1 MIERRN
7 FMNNKTKYLK
17 IFSNIFVTLL
27 VVLCIVFLVPKLIVF
42 FMPFVLGFLFSLI
55 ANPLVK
61 FLEKHVKIK
70 RKYGSVITIV
80 LAISLI
86 VMLFFGII
94 SVLRVGLSSFA
105 SNLPEMIKGAN
116 DEISA
121 AIDDLQ
127 TILNNLP
134 FVNDVDLS
142 EISEDVS
149 EYFSDFLTDADGG
162 SFSAIKNTAMKIPN
176 MVVQFIIFLLATYFF
191 IADKE
196 KLIMFYKKHFPENMQ
211 KQATTIYR
219 QTILVVA
226 GYFKAQFKI
235 MFIIYIEL
243 VIGLLILQVNYSWL
257 IGLGIAFLDML
268 PIFGTGTV
276 LIPWA
281 VIKLLTGDF
290 AMAIG
295 MLAIYAIAF
304 VLHQMLQP
312 KLIGDSVGM
321 NPFLALFIMYIGY
334 RVGDL
339 LGMIIAIPIGMILI
353 NLGKSGVFDN
363 FIKNIKIL
371 INDFNNFRKLSE

>member
-1 MIERRN
+1 
-7 FMNNKTKYLK
+7 MNNKIKYLK

-27 VVLCIVFLVPKLIVF
+27 VFLCFIFVVPKLIIF
-42 FMPFVLGFLFSLI
+42 FMPFVIGFLFSLI

-86 VMLFFGII
+86 VMLCFGII

-116 DEISA
+116 DEISS
-121 AIDDLQ
+121 AIDDFQ

-142 EISEDVS
+142 ELSENVS
-149 EYFSDFLTDADGG
+149 EYFSDFLTDTDGG

-176 MVVQFIIFLLATYFF
+176 MVVEFIIFLLATYFF

-196 KLIMFYKKHFPENMQ
+196 KLIMFYKKHFPESMQ
-211 KQATTIYR
+211 KQVTTIYR

-243 VIGLLILQVNYSWL
+243 VIGLLILQIKYSWL

-334 RVGDL
+334 RIYDL

-363 FIKNIKIL
+363 FVKNIKIL

>member
-1 MIERRN
+1 
-7 FMNNKTKYLK
+7 MNNKTKYLK

>member
-1 MIERRN
+1 
-7 FMNNKTKYLK
+7 MNNKTKYLK

-142 EISEDVS
+142 ELSENVS
-149 EYFSDFLTDADGG
+149 EYFSDFLTDSDGG

-196 KLIMFYKKHFPENMQ
+196 KLIMFYKKHFPESMQ

>member
-1 MIERRN
+1 MIEGRN
-7 FMNNKTKYLK
+7 FMNNKIKYLK

-27 VVLCIVFLVPKLIVF
+27 VFLCFIFVVPKLIIF
-42 FMPFVLGFLFSLI
+42 FMPFVIGFLFSLI

-86 VMLFFGII
+86 VMLCFGII

-116 DEISA
+116 DEISS
-121 AIDDLQ
+121 AIDDFQ

-142 EISEDVS
+142 ELSENVS
-149 EYFSDFLTDADGG
+149 EYFSDFLTDTDGG

-176 MVVQFIIFLLATYFF
+176 MVVEFIIFLLATYFF

-196 KLIMFYKKHFPENMQ
+196 KLIMFYKKHFPESMQ
-211 KQATTIYR
+211 KQVTTIYR

-243 VIGLLILQVNYSWL
+243 VIGLLILQIKYSWL

-334 RVGDL
+334 RIYDL

-363 FIKNIKIL
+363 FVKNIKIL

>member
-1 MIERRN
+1 MIEGRN
-7 FMNNKTKYLK
+7 FMNNKIKYLK

-27 VVLCIVFLVPKLIVF
+27 VFLCIVFLVPKLIIF
-42 FMPFVLGFLFSLI
+42 FMPFVIGFLFSLI

-80 LAISLI
+80 LAIALI
-86 VMLFFGII
+86 VMLCFGII

-142 EISEDVS
+142 ELSENVS
-149 EYFSDFLTDADGG
+149 EYFSDFLTDTDGG

-196 KLIMFYKKHFPENMQ
+196 KLIMFYKKHFPESMQ
-211 KQATTIYR
+211 KQVTTIYR

-226 GYFKAQFKI
+226 GYFKAQLKI
-235 MFIIYIEL
+235 MLIIYVEL
-243 VIGLLILQVNYSWL
+243 VIGLLILQIKYSWL

-268 PIFGTGTV
+268 PIFGTGTI

-290 AMAIG
+290 PMAIG

-334 RVGDL
+334 RLGDL

-363 FIKNIKIL
+363 FVKNIKIL

>member
-1 MIERRN
+1 
-7 FMNNKTKYLK
+7 MNNKIKYLK

-27 VVLCIVFLVPKLIVF
+27 VFLCIVFLVPKLIIF
-42 FMPFVLGFLFSLI
+42 FMPFVIGFLFSLI

-80 LAISLI
+80 LAIALI
-86 VMLFFGII
+86 VMLCFGII

-142 EISEDVS
+142 ELSENVS
-149 EYFSDFLTDADGG
+149 EYFSDFLTDTDGG

-196 KLIMFYKKHFPENMQ
+196 KLIMFYKKHFPESMQ
-211 KQATTIYR
+211 KQVTTIYR

-226 GYFKAQFKI
+226 GYFKAQLKI
-235 MFIIYIEL
+235 MLIIYVEL
-243 VIGLLILQVNYSWL
+243 VIGLLILQIKYSWL

-268 PIFGTGTV
+268 PIFGTGTI

-290 AMAIG
+290 PMAIG

-334 RVGDL
+334 RLGDL

-363 FIKNIKIL
+363 FVKNIKIL